1 MDLVKLQR
9 MVAIYEAGSFRQA
22 ARDLG
27 ISQPA
32 LTWSMHQLEE
42 TLNGRLFERGPRGIR
57 PTPLCDRLVRRARLI
72 FREQER
78 ILDEVADSAHNQT
91 INLGVHSILLT
102 DAFARC
108 LAEFS
113 ELYPTTTLRVME
125 GYSSQLLHQ
134 LQQGEVDFACCAL
147 PAEEDHGGALLTEP
161 VGTLNYSV
169 VATSGHPVFDAI
181 TRDEPI
187 PAYRWVDFDNAIVG
201 AFPGSKDIVSI
212 MASAGR
218 DVALKSVR
226 TASMEVIRLLVLS
239 GDFIGLIADERV
251 AAELAD
257 GTLRRLPGTAV
268 TAAQFGF
275 VSMAENFETTACTAL
290 RRILAASA
298 FGPMRDIDA
307 TTRQ

>member
-78 ILDEVADSAHNQT
+78 ILDEVADSTHNQT
-91 INLGVHSILLT
+91 INMGVHSIFLT

-108 LAEFS
+108 IAEFS
-113 ELYPTTTLRVME
+113 EQYPSTTLRVFE
-125 GYSSQLLHQ
+125 GFSSQLLGR
-134 LQQGEVDFACCAL
+134 LQQGEVDFACCAI
-147 PAEEDHGGALLTEP
+147 PADDEHGGTLLTEP
-161 VGTLNYSV
+161 LGTLNYSV
-169 VATSGHPVFDAI
+169 VAAATHPVFDDIAK
-181 TRDEPI
+181 RRPI
-187 PAYRWVDFDNAIVG
+187 SQYRWVEFDTAIVG
-201 AFPGSKDIVSI
+201 AFPGQSDIVSV
-212 MASAGR
+212 MATAGR
-218 DVALKSVR
+218 DVARKSVR
-226 TASMEVIRLLVLS
+226 TASMDVIRLLVLS

-251 AAELAD
+251 AEELEN
-257 GTLRRLPGTAV
+257 GTLRRVPGTEV
-268 TAAQFGF
+268 TASQFGF
-275 VSMAENFETTACTAL
+275 VSMAENFETSACKAL
-290 RRILAASA
+290 REILEKSA
-298 FGPMRDIDA
+298 FEPMRKA
-307 TTRQ
+307 H

>member
-78 ILDEVADSAHNQT
+78 ILDEVADSTHNQT
-91 INLGVHSILLT
+91 INMGVHSIFLT

-108 LAEFS
+108 IAEFS
-113 ELYPTTTLRVME
+113 EQYPSTTLRVFE
-125 GYSSQLLHQ
+125 GFSSQLLGR
-134 LQQGEVDFACCAL
+134 LQQGEVDFACCAI
-147 PAEEDHGGALLTEP
+147 PAEEEHGGTLLTEP
-161 VGTLNYSV
+161 LGTLNYSV
-169 VATSGHPVFDAI
+169 VAAATHPVFDDIAK
-181 TRDEPI
+181 RRPI
-187 PAYRWVDFDNAIVG
+187 SQYRWVEFDTAIVG
-201 AFPGSKDIVSI
+201 AFPGQNDIVSV
-212 MASAGR
+212 MATAGR
-218 DVALKSVR
+218 DVARKSVR
-226 TASMEVIRLLVLS
+226 TASMDVIRLLVLS

-251 AAELAD
+251 AEELEN
-257 GTLRRLPGTAV
+257 GTLRRVPGTEV
-268 TAAQFGF
+268 TASQFGF
-275 VSMAENFETTACTAL
+275 VSMAENFETSACKAL
-290 RRILAASA
+290 RAILEKSA
-298 FGPMRDIDA
+298 FEPMRKA
-307 TTRQ
+307 H